1 MARVALKGY
10 PPLVSFPPTHW
21 LQVSVEERVVA
32 RVALKAATFG
42 QDIGASS
49 SSAGGDGSGGGADTA
64 RGEKEP
70 GGMAAGAVRTRWEV
84 RRSQGS

>member
-49 SSAGGDGSGGGADTA
+49 SSAGGDGSGGGADPA
-64 RGEKEP
+64 GGEEEP
-70 GGMAAGAVRTRWEV
+70 
-84 RRSQGS
+84 RRLIDGERRQGN